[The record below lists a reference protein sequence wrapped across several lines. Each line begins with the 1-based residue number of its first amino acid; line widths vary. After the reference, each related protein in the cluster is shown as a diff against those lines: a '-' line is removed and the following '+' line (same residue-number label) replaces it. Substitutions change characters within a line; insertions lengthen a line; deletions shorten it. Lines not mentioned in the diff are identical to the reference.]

1 MNMNLFEVE
10 TSEETAGIW
19 IIDITEVGAGTG
31 VEVPAQGSVFVD
43 LGMDEVIEVEGTLEV
58 VEAIAIIMKV
68 HKEVTLA
75 QVVIIPQVNLIK
87 N

>member
-19 IIDITEVGAGTG
+19 IIVITEVGAGTG
-31 VEVPAQGSVFVD
+31 VPDQVSVFVD